1 MPAESFLALRKR
13 CLLLRGDEVAV
24 PITGKTGSYLAGVLL
39 VSLRCIV
46 EETRKDL
53 FAMLSGR

>member
-13 CLLLRGDEVAV
+13 CLLQRGDGVAV

-39 VSLRCIV
+39 VSLQCIV
-46 EETRKDL
+46 EETEKDL